1 MNDLL
6 KSVALTEETL
16 KSAISPGEAGLR
28 SRDPEELQAEIAENV
43 SKLVKITDEIKKLAN
58 DLYNEQVKGRG
69 LVDVKRVTRIANNF
83 RDAVRRAS
91 VMIVALTDITDQ
103 W

>member
-16 KSAISPGEAGLR
+16 KSALSPGEAGLR
-28 SRDPEELQAEIAENV
+28 SGDPEKQQAEIAENV
-43 SKLVKITDEIKKLAN
+43 SKLVGVVGEMKKLAN
-58 DLYNEQVKGRG
+58 DLYNEQVKGDG
-69 LVDVKRVTRIANNF
+69 DTKRIGRLANNF
-83 RDAVRRAS
+83 KDAVRRAS
-91 VMIVALTDITDQ
+91 VMIISLTDITDQ